1 MRSYGRFADERN
13 PSIIPMVIIIVGIM
27 SARIMSIVITNPIK
41 KRSKAPSIF
50 DKALGILE

>member
-27 SARIMSIVITNPIK
+27 SARIMSMGITGPIK
-41 KRSKAPSIF
+41 MIESTKHIQ
-50 DKALGILE
+50 